1 MIKKY
6 SEKLIDLC
14 MEIDFE
20 YDILM
25 DLSEK
30 NKENTKDYTNN
41 IHVLKELMESAI
53 NYCITFKVDELQN
66 MLYYVSE
73 KLEETENGYYYEIAS
88 SIIDYTLNKKYK
100 EERKD
105 LEENVVKEP
114 NEYDEDYDEITDTED
129 CDEEYK
135 DYDEITDTEN
145 YDEEYDEEYE
155 ETYPDEIEIDYEN
168 KWLETYPDYLDDYY
182 DEAMGIIY
190 TSAARKMFIEL
201 INLKPKNKKEKKL
214 QNKLLKL
221 YQTQY
226 RYDFLTRNVSL
237 ELMSIDA
244 KFNPFRIYV
253 CTDDD
258 YSPLYFNESINI
270 LKSICNK
277 NIDNLD
283 EEDLEDSF
291 EIMCLFEMLDYL
303 DIEQLNKLK
312 EACVEFCYSKSNTL
326 GQLCLSKIQSK
337 TGN

>member
-20 YDILM
+20 YDVLM

-30 NKENTKDYTNN
+30 NKEKTKDYSNN
-41 IHVLKELMESAI
+41 IHALKELMESAI

-73 KLEETENGYYYEIAS
+73 KLEETEKAYYYEIAS
-88 SIIDYTLNKKYK
+88 SIIDYALNKKYI
-100 EERKD
+100 EERKN
-105 LEENVVKEP
+105 LEEGVDVKS

-129 CDEEYK
+129 
-135 DYDEITDTEN
+135 
-145 YDEEYDEEYE
+145 YDEEYE
-155 ETYPDEIEIDYEN
+155 ETYQDESEIEYEN

-190 TSAARKMFIEL
+190 TSVARKMFIEL
-201 INLKPKNKKEKKL
+201 INLKPKNKKEKNYK
-214 QNKLLKL
+214 NKLLKL

-226 RYDFLTRNVSL
+226 RYDFLTRSVSL

-244 KFNPFRIYV
+244 KFNPFRVYI

-277 NIDNLD
+277 NVDDLD

-291 EIMCLFEMLDYL
+291 EIMCLFEMLDCL
-303 DIEQLNKLK
+303 SIEQLNKLK
-312 EACVEFCYSKSNTL
+312 EACIELCNSKSNTI
-326 GQLCLSKIQSK
+326 GELCLSKIQSK
-337 TGN
+337 TDN